1 MKHVVSHAT
10 IYPLRMATLAIRDGL
25 RRISFSYGR
34 VSGLSGHESK
44 KEPHARSGC
53 WWRDLRN
60 KTSRGAGAAGR
71 GDVMKVVLALVI
83 SLIVLVPGIVVLAR
97 TEPPQPGRVSVSYLP
112 PKNPA
117 HEPIYEQL
125 KEIRFLEK
133 VQEFL
138 SRVRL
143 PRTLLVKLEG
153 CDGDDNASYDK
164 DTIVVCYEYID
175 EVWKTVPEATTEDG
189 VTQLD
194 ALVGPLLETT
204 FHEFAHAMFDMLRVP
219 VLGREEDA
227 ADQVSAYI
235 MLHFGKAEARRLIT
249 GAAYAYKTEAE
260 AAKPPPGIK
269 QFANPHGTPA
279 QRFYNLLCIAYGADP
294 QLFGDMVKKG
304 DLPKERAED
313 CKDEYEQVAYAFQQ
327 LIGQHLDPV
336 LAKVVLEEGWLPDSK
351 QLSRKSASAQKK

>member
-1 MKHVVSHAT
+1 LTGLKKAPCFGRFLLGIRRNSANTVSFREHGSPAT
-10 IYPLRMATLAIRDGL
+10 QAIEIADETAKQRILRCRTRA
-25 RRISFSYGR
+25 
-34 VSGLSGHESK
+34 
-44 KEPHARSGC
+44 
-53 WWRDLRN
+53 
-60 KTSRGAGAAGR
+60 GAG
-71 GDVMKVVLALVI
+71 GDVMKAALALVI
-83 SLIVLVPGIVVLAR
+83 GWMVLVPAVLAQA
-97 TEPPQPGRVSVSYLP
+97 EPPQPGRVSVRYLP

-117 HEPIYEQL
+117 HKPIYEQL

-164 DTIVVCYEYID
+164 DIIVLCYEYID
-175 EVWKTVPEATTEDG
+175 QVWKTVPDATTADG
-189 VTQLD
+189 VTQVD
-194 ALVGPLLETT
+194 ALMGPLFETT

-235 MLHFGKAEARRLIT
+235 ILHLGKAEARRLIT

-260 AAKPPPGIK
+260 AEKAPPGVK
-269 QFANPHGTPA
+269 QFADAHGTPA
-279 QRFYNLLCIAYGADP
+279 QRFYNLLCIAYGSDP

-304 DLPKERAED
+304 HLPKERAED

-336 LAKVVLEEGWLPDSK
+336 LAKAALDKGWLPDAK
-351 QLSRKSASAQKK
+351 WQLPRKSASAQKK

>member
-1 MKHVVSHAT
+1 
-10 IYPLRMATLAIRDGL
+10 
-25 RRISFSYGR
+25 
-34 VSGLSGHESK
+34 
-44 KEPHARSGC
+44 
-53 WWRDLRN
+53 
-60 KTSRGAGAAGR
+60 
-71 GDVMKVVLALVI
+71 MKVVLALVI
-83 SLIVLVPGIVVLAR
+83 SAIVLIPGIVVLAR
-97 TEPPQPGRVSVSYLP
+97 TEPPQPGRVSVSYLA

-117 HEPIYEQL
+117 HQPIYEQL
-125 KEIRFLEK
+125 KEVRFLEK

-164 DTIVVCYEYID
+164 DIITICYEYID

-189 VTQLD
+189 VTQVD
-194 ALVGPLLETT
+194 ALMGPLFETT

-227 ADQVSAYI
+227 ADQIAAYI
-235 MLHFGKAEARRLIT
+235 MLHLGKAEARRLIT
-249 GAAYAYKTEAE
+249 GAAFAYKTEAE
-260 AAKPPPGIK
+260 AGKAPLGLK
-269 QFANPHGTPA
+269 QFADAHGTPA

-294 QLFGDMVKKG
+294 QMFGDMVKKG
-304 DLPKERAED
+304 HLPKERAED

-336 LAKVVLEEGWLPDSK
+336 FAKVVEKGWLPDAK
-351 QLSRKSASAQKK
+351 QLSRKSASAQ